1 MEVFIHLQLSINSLI
16 QTFKVMENNTFENL
30 KLAPQISKLDEK
42 LLSND
47 LQHIVNKA
55 FDSYS
60 EKPYIVENKQLYR
73 FCVGAAIFG
82 GLLSICAAFLFVLN
96 IFTQIIVGQI
106 VSKVE
111 NIVLIVILGL
121 LALAFLLVLEYAKS
135 ILISATAKD
144 YQKKG
149 KASVFAF
156 LSLLVCLGFSAYT
169 SIQGANSLAIINAQP
184 SENEFIK
191 VDSVGQTYDSQIKDL
206 QAQIKAAKKNGS
218 GYTWNGAL
226 TEKGRNYTERLNA
239 QIMKLTDLKDKN
251 VESSKQENGK
261 LLESANDKGS
271 YNGAIVMLIS
281 AFIEILIISTI
292 IYKERYEFVSLQEI
306 GMLNKLNIQNGKD
319 TKTQNND
326 NEKSSND
333 KEKPVL
339 NDLTTGANLGKQAIV
354 TEHKKPNEIGFHT
367 VVNRDKNDLI
377 QVVNNDLKKQV
388 VESEKVP
395 IQVVLKENTA
405 HQKQVVLNDLNT
417 QVVNNDLQKQVVL
430 NDLQNAQNNDLLNA
444 QNNEKKQVVL
454 NDLQNQVV
462 LNDLQNTLQPNE
474 KNCLCCGKTFKVK
487 SRIHKFCTD
496 VCRYE
501 YNENLKG
508 YKVFDIISKKK
519 S

>member
-1 MEVFIHLQLSINSLI
+1 
-16 QTFKVMENNTFENL
+16 MENNTFENL

-111 NIVLIVILGL
+111 NVVLLVILGV

-239 QIMKLTDLKDKN
+239 QIMKLNDLKDKN
-251 VESSKQENGK
+251 VESSKQENNA
-261 LLESANDKGS
+261 LISQASDKGT

-306 GMLNKLNIQNGKD
+306 GMLNKPNIQNSKD
-319 TKTQNND
+319 TKKQNND
-326 NEKSSND
+326 NENNEIVTILD
-333 KEKPVL
+333 I
-339 NDLTTGANLGKQAIV
+339 TTGANLGKQSIAAQQ
-354 TEHKKPNEIGFHT
+354 KKPNEIGFHT
-367 VVNRDKNDLI
+367 VVNRDKNDLT
-377 QVVNNDLKKQV
+377 QVVNNDLQKQV
-388 VESEKVP
+388 VEPEKVP
-395 IQVVLKENTA
+395 IQVVLNENTQP
-405 HQKQVVLNDLNT
+405 QKQVVLNDLNT

-454 NDLQNQVV
+454 NDLNTQVV
-462 LNDLQNTLQPNE
+462 LNDLKEPLQPNE

-487 SRIHKFCTD
+487 NKIHKFCTD

-501 YNENLKG
+501 YNEKLKG

-519 S
+519 A